1 MNGTRMVVFILGLAL
16 VLVGAWMLFFQTGL
30 SKWVPIGIA
39 GAGLLVLV
47 GLLVIGFS
55 ENATDDHKH
64 VEYIDEHHRY

>member
-30 SKWVPIGIA
+30 SKWVPVGIA
-39 GAGLLVLV
+39 GAGLLVLI

-55 ENATDDHKH
+55 EDASSDHKTVEH
-64 VEYIDEHHRY
+64 VDEHHRY